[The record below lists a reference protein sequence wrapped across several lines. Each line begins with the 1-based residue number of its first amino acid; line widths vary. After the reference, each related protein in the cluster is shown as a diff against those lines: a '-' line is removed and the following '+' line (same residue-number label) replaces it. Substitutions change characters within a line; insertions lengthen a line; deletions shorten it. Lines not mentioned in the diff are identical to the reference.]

1 MKEIINQYL
10 EDLNLAFRC
19 NLNSSFRNSLF
30 KISHFMNT
38 QEKNLNTED
47 AKVVNDIFNINVKI
61 LDEYDLLH
69 QNLIS
74 SLELYIKKHYT
85 DK

>member
-1 MKEIINQYL
+1 MKEITNKYL
-10 EDLNLAFRC
+10 EDLNLVFKH
-19 NLNSSFRNSLF
+19 NLNSSFRDSLI

-38 QEKNLNTED
+38 REKNLIIDDPKIGDN
-47 AKVVNDIFNINVKI
+47 IFNINVKI

-74 SLELYIKKHYT
+74 NVHLYIKKHKT